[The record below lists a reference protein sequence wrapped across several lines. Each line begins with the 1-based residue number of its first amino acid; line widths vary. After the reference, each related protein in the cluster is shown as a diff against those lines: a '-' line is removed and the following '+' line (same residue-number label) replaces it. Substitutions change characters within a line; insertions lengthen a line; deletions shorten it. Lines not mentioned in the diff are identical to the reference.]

1 MCSPNDENCDSI
13 FTLSNSYGV
22 LKACVAIFQV
32 FYGSWELYYA
42 RGSQLERY
50 GYAAPS
56 LTVVPY
62 IAMSILNLLA
72 AIVEPQYPCVF
83 LVKHGEDVPLDLRD
97 KINRV
102 MEGAVAVGT
111 ASPKDG
117 ALQAEKD
124 SPDSAGHP
132 PSSARDLTRIPLY
145 RELLEI
151 AYNARL
157 RSQLSFGKVSNFS
170 ISDISRN

>member
-1 MCSPNDENCDSI
+1 MCSPNDESCNGI

-32 FYGSWELYYA
+32 LYGSWELYHA

-50 GYAAPS
+50 GFAAPS

-62 IAMSILNLLA
+62 IAMSTLNLLA

-83 LVKHGEDVPLDLRD
+83 LVKHGEGVPEDLRD
-97 KINRV
+97 EINNV
-102 MEGAVAVGT
+102 IQCAVAVGT
-111 ASPKDG
+111 APPKDG

-124 SPDSAGHP
+124 PPDPAGHP
-132 PSSARDLTRIPLY
+132 PSSSRDPPGTLSNL
-145 RELLEI
+145 ELVKKVLN
-151 AYNARL
+151 AYG
-157 RSQLSFGKVSNFS
+157 SQLSFGKVSNFS
-170 ISDISRN
+170 ISDISCN